1 MRKYQRAVIRA
12 KANKLSHYGKN
23 GKSIKLFRMM
33 WQGYQEATGKIP
45 TAVQA
50 AEKKKAKEK
59 KSDKG
64 ILSKIAS
71 LKAKKVAVN

>member
-33 WQGYQEATGKIP
+33 WRGYQEATGKVP

-59 KSDKG
+59 KRDKG
-64 ILSKIAS
+64 ILSRIANLRKPAVS
-71 LKAKKVAVN
+71 L